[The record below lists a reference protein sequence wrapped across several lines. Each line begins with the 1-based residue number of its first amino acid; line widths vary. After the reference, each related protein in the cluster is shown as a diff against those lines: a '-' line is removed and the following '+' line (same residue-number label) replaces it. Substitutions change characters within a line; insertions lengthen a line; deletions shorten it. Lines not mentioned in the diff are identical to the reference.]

1 MAARCGGVFPLAAI
15 LIFLQQGQSAW
26 QLRLGDSDNYM
37 RLVQVRDLLAG
48 QGWFDLVQHRIN
60 PPDGLPTHWSRLA
73 DLPYALPIL
82 LLRPFLGAE
91 LAERV
96 TLFAVPPL
104 LLLLTMIS
112 SAALANRLAGWKAA
126 LCACLLLAV
135 STHVLAQFVPGR
147 IDHHGLQILFLVG
160 AVLAA
165 VGPEKPWR
173 D

>member
-1 MAARCGGVFPLAAI
+1 MPEGVSYFPTDRAWLLAVRRRVPLAAI

-60 PPDGLPTHWSRLA
+60 PPDGLPHSLARLA
-73 DLPYALPIL
+73 DLPYVPIL

-91 LAERV
+91 AERV

-112 SAALANRLAGWKAA
+112 SAALANRL
-126 LCACLLLAV
+126 
-135 STHVLAQFVPGR
+135 PG
-147 IDHHGLQILFLVG
+147 
-160 AVLAA
+160 
-165 VGPEKPWR
+165 
-173 D
+173 